1 MFREE
6 YFVRRKKK
14 CRYLQNAC
22 KELLRWRFSIAN
34 FSKAKNKFEI
44 TEGQEKQKLHFAMAI
59 LLLLT
64 MNYLNK
70 ILYNIQHFVLVI
82 KTEVRRKNP
91 NSWVKKRRETEKD
104 EVNHSNLLDIEY

>member
-1 MFREE
+1 
-6 YFVRRKKK
+6 
-14 CRYLQNAC
+14 
-22 KELLRWRFSIAN
+22 
-34 FSKAKNKFEI
+34 
-44 TEGQEKQKLHFAMAI
+44 MAI

-70 ILYNIQHFVLVI
+70 ILYNNIQHFALVI